1 MLRKRDGFGWRG
13 FFFKDICITYNIYV
27 ISVTYNIYVISIT
40 CNICV
45 NIDLR

>member
-1 MLRKRDGFGWRG
+1 MGLDGVGWG
-13 FFFKDICITYNIYV
+13 ALFFFKDICITYNIYV

-40 CNICV
+40 YNICV